1 MQSLNYGL
9 RIGMPKGQQIDEIVP
24 DLVTQSG
31 KSFRKLKSKVEKPE
45 IKRIKQSQFDLK
57 IKFYEFSQQA
67 LISACEKTTNRLSFR
82 YLLLITCLNLLVFLV
97 VCFEYNTDIHT
108 VNYFRF
114 AYSRRLF

>member
-67 LISACEKTTNRLSFR
+67 LINKRLCTIFQN
-82 YLLLITCLNLLVFLV
+82 ITR
-97 VCFEYNTDIHT
+97 I
-108 VNYFRF
+108 
-114 AYSRRLF
+114 SRVKAGKVMIIGNGVKG

>member
-67 LISACEKTTNRLSFR
+67 LNKITTSGLKLYSSEVGSKT
-82 YLLLITCLNLLVFLV
+82 
-97 VCFEYNTDIHT
+97 
-108 VNYFRF
+108 
-114 AYSRRLF
+114 

>member
-67 LISACEKTTNRLSFR
+67 LNSYKIINTQPKSLNIGLWGLSETKKVGIESYLFR
-82 YLLLITCLNLLVFLV
+82 PQL
-97 VCFEYNTDIHT
+97 
-108 VNYFRF
+108 
-114 AYSRRLF
+114 

>member
-1 MQSLNYGL
+1 
-9 RIGMPKGQQIDEIVP
+9 MPKGQQIDEIVP

-67 LISACEKTTNRLSFR
+67 LYSLMALFVASFAFS
-82 YLLLITCLNLLVFLV
+82 VSKK
-97 VCFEYNTDIHT
+97 HW
-108 VNYFRF
+108 
-114 AYSRRLF
+114 SR

>member
-67 LISACEKTTNRLSFR
+67 LNSKIQCKIAQE
-82 YLLLITCLNLLVFLV
+82 
-97 VCFEYNTDIHT
+97 
-108 VNYFRF
+108 
-114 AYSRRLF
+114 

>member
-67 LISACEKTTNRLSFR
+67 PHKDSGGNTHKKDRAFLATPNTKVNR
-82 YLLLITCLNLLVFLV
+82 
-97 VCFEYNTDIHT
+97 
-108 VNYFRF
+108 
-114 AYSRRLF
+114 